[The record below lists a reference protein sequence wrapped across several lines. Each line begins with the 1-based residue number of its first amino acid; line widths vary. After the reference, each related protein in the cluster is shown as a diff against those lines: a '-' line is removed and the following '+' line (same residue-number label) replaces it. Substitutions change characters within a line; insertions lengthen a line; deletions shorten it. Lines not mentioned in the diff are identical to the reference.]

1 MLKRRSQ
8 AFGLIQGKRYSLSE
22 ITKITNVSK
31 GTLGN
36 LKKHDTPL
44 NKIWTGHSLK
54 LSEHHKCQMVF
65 HIICNHESCRLSISS
80 IIRDI
85 QLDVHLTTLKQTLKD
100 LGYNHWMAWCWP
112 FLKKLDRKWC
122 LQFAKRH
129 AHLTME
135 DWKAYI

>member
-44 NKIWTGHSLK
+44 NKI
-54 LSEHHKCQMVF
+54 
-65 HIICNHESCRLSISS
+65 
-80 IIRDI
+80 
-85 QLDVHLTTLKQTLKD
+85 
-100 LGYNHWMAWCWP
+100 
-112 FLKKLDRKWC
+112 
-122 LQFAKRH
+122 
-129 AHLTME
+129 
-135 DWKAYI
+135 